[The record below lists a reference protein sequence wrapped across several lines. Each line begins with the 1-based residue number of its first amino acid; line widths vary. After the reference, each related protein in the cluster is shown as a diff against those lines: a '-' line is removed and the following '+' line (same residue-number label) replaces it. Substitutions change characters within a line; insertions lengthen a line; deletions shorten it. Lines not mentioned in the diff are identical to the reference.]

1 MAQQAPAAGG
11 PRRERGGRQAG
22 PDQAHGP
29 ATAWSYTGPAR
40 PGLEPDWST
49 AAPEW
54 GTDPGWDASPEWGTD
69 PGWSGPPAGQAPG
82 HGGDQ
87 GSWNAEAWSTGTWT
101 ADPGAAGPGARP
113 GAPPPPGVV
122 RSLAPH
128 GPSRRRAPREG
139 RQRRGPPGRGRR

>member
-87 GSWNAEAWSTGTWT
+87 GSQVVAVQRVGHREEDDRHHDT
-101 ADPGAAGPGARP
+101 AQHA
-113 GAPPPPGVV
+113 
-122 RSLAPH
+122 
-128 GPSRRRAPREG
+128 
-139 RQRRGPPGRGRR
+139 